1 MNKSEEIIFPKIK
14 KTEQNMNPKLILIT
28 NDDGIFAKGIRE
40 LVRAV
45 KDLGEVVVVAPDKPN
60 SGKGHSVTLDMPLWY
75 NTAKC
80 DEADLAYKCTGTPA
94 DCVKMALF
102 RILGRKPDIILSG
115 INHGSN
121 SSVNILYSG
130 TMGAAMEGAL
140 HHIPSIGFSLLNFAP
155 DADFTTAGSYARRIA
170 EKVLNMPDNSD
181 VCLNVNIPYQ
191 EPDNIKGIMITRQC
205 PGEWNEDFQKN
216 YHPSNKRPYYWL
228 TGEYHNNA
236 PEATDT
242 DEWALA
248 NGYVSVQPVKVDN
261 TDYDMMQRLSF

>member
-1 MNKSEEIIFPKIK
+1 MEEEVIQTANRP
-14 KTEQNMNPKLILIT
+14 LILIT

-40 LVRAV
+40 LVKAV
-45 KDLGEVVVVAPDKPN
+45 KDLGEVWVVAPDKPQ

-75 NTAKC
+75 SNAKC
-80 DEADLAYKCTGTPA
+80 DEADHAYKCTGTPA

-140 HHIPSIGFSLLNFAP
+140 HQIPSIGFSLLNFTP
-155 DADFTTAGSYARRIA
+155 DADFTTAGKYAHDIVKNVMA
-170 EKVLNMPDNSD
+170 MENNQN
-181 VCLNVNIPYQ
+181 VCLNVNIPYD
-191 EPDNIKGIMITRQC
+191 EPENIKGIKVTRQC
-205 PGEWNEDFQKN
+205 PGEWKEDFQKN

-228 TGEYHNNA
+228 TGEYRNNA

-242 DEWALA
+242 DEWALN

-261 TDYDMMQRLSF
+261 TDYEMMQRLKF